1 MTAAVAPRH
10 QTRKSIR
17 VLIVDDSATLRAVIA
32 ARLRR
37 EADIEVVGEA
47 ADPYEARD
55 AINRL
60 HPDVLTLD
68 LEMPRMDGLAFLE
81 KLMKFRPMP
90 VVVVSSWTQGAADA
104 TVDALALGAFDCV
117 AKPLRGNVMSALEP
131 LPDILRAAVLAP
143 RRHGGQDEG
152 RGVVEE
158 AYQPSDKV
166 IAIGAS
172 TGGVEALMSVIS
184 RFPVNCPPTVITQ
197 HIPGSFS
204 TSFAARLNQN
214 CRASVCE
221 AFDGAPLD
229 IGKIYLAPGGSECH
243 LGIEG
248 TSALRCRLVP
258 GEPVSG
264 HRPSVDMMFKS
275 ISRYGSRVVGVIL
288 TGMGRDGAEGMVEI
302 RRKGGA
308 TIGQDEASSIVYGM
322 PKAAM
327 LAGGV
332 EREFPITEI
341 GAQALRLCAKRG

>member
-1 MTAAVAPRH
+1 MTAAPSSLS
-10 QTRKSIR
+10 QTRKKIR
-17 VLIVDDSATLRAVIA
+17 VLIVDDSATLRAVIS

-37 EADIEVVGEA
+37 ELDIEVVGEA

-90 VVVVSSWTQGAADA
+90 VVVVSSWTQSAAES

-117 AKPLRGNVMSALEP
+117 AKPLSGNVMTALEP
-131 LPDILRAAVLAP
+131 LPEMLRAAIRAP
-143 RRHGGQDEG
+143 RRQSPRTSAPAQKESTF
-152 RGVVEE
+152 R
-158 AYQPSDKV
+158 PSDRIV
-166 IAIGAS
+166 AIGAS
-172 TGGVEALMSVIS
+172 TGGVEALMTVIS
-184 RFPVNCPPTVITQ
+184 GFPVNCPPTIITQ

-214 CRASVCE
+214 SKAMVTE
-221 AFDGAPLD
+221 AVDGAVLEP
-229 IGKIYLAPGGSECH
+229 GRIYLAPGGAESH
-243 LGIEG
+243 LGVEG
-248 TSALRCRLVP
+248 TNTLRCRLVQGP
-258 GEPVSG
+258 LVSG

-275 ISRYGSRVVGVIL
+275 VARYGARVVGVIL
-288 TGMGRDGAEGMVEI
+288 TGMGKDGAEGLVEI
-302 RRKGGA
+302 RQRGGS
-308 TIGQDEASSIVYGM
+308 TIGQDEDSCIVYGM

-332 EREFPITEI
+332 EREFDLPDIAAEV
-341 GAQALRLCAKRG
+341 LRLCSKKG

>member
-1 MTAAVAPRH
+1 MSAIASRRLQA
-10 QTRKSIR
+10 RKTIR

-55 AINRL
+55 AINQL

-81 KLMKFRPMP
+81 RLMKFRPMP

-104 TVDALALGAFDCV
+104 TLDALALGAFDCV
-117 AKPLRGNVMSALEP
+117 AKPLRGNVSAALEP
-131 LPDILRAAVLAP
+131 LPDILRAAVQAP
-143 RRHGGQDEG
+143 RRHGARPAASSPADSSF
-152 RGVVEE
+152 
-158 AYQPSDKV
+158 QPSDRIV
-166 IAIGAS
+166 ALGAS
-172 TGGVEALMSVIS
+172 TGGVEALLTVVSN
-184 RFPVNCPPTVITQ
+184 FPANCPPTVITQ

-214 CRASVCE
+214 CRATVSE
-221 AFDGAPLD
+221 ATDGAPLE
-229 IGKIYLAPGGSECH
+229 IGRIYLAPGGSDYH

-248 TSALRCRLVP
+248 TANLRCRLTEGP
-258 GEPVSG
+258 PVCG
-264 HRPSVDMMFKS
+264 HRPSVDVMFKS
-275 ISRYGSRVVGVIL
+275 AARYGARVVGVIL
-288 TGMGRDGAEGMVEI
+288 TGMGRDGAEGLADI
-302 RRKGGA
+302 RRNGGS
-308 TIGQDEASSIVYGM
+308 TLGQDEASSIVYGM

-332 EREFPITEI
+332 ERELPLTEI
-341 GAQALRLCAKRG
+341 GAEVLRLCAMKG